1 MKKLTFAFLL
11 LTSVAFSQVER
22 TLGDFTKVTSFDK
35 LDVLLIKSTE
45 NKVTINGHEAE
56 SVEIINKNGELKIR
70 MPFSQT
76 MGGED
81 ISVTLYYKKLEAV
94 EANEGSRIASSETFK
109 STIFDVIAKEG
120 AEIKINL
127 DVDKLNVKGTSGAI
141 ITVSGKAK
149 NQDLLINSGS
159 IYNAKSLKTEQTTI
173 TVNAGGEA
181 DISASCP
188 LIITLFS
195 IDFISKTSSLSK
207 EVTLVKSPNVLS
219 TCENATDV
227 INRIA
232 NVNIFM
238 LYKLKIILTRF

>member
-11 LTSVAFSQVER
+11 ITSVAFSQVER

-35 LDVLLIKSTE
+35 LEVLLIKSTE
-45 NKVTINGHEAE
+45 NRITINGNEAE
-56 SVEIINKNGELKIR
+56 SVETINKNGELKIR

-81 ISVTLYYKKLEAV
+81 ISVTLYYKNIEAV
-94 EANEGSRIASSETFK
+94 EANEGSRISSSEIFK
-109 STIFDVIAKEG
+109 STIFDIIAKEG

-127 DVDKLNVKGTSGAI
+127 EVDKLNVKGTSGAI

-159 IYNAKSLKTEQTTI
+159 IYNAKSLETEQTTI

-181 DISASCP
+181 DIYATN
-188 LIITLFS
+188 LVDAKVRAGGNITIYGKPRQINQKVVAGGS
-195 IDFISKTSSLSK
+195 IREAK
-207 EVTLVKSPNVLS
+207 
-219 TCENATDV
+219 
-227 INRIA
+227 
-232 NVNIFM
+232 
-238 LYKLKIILTRF
+238 